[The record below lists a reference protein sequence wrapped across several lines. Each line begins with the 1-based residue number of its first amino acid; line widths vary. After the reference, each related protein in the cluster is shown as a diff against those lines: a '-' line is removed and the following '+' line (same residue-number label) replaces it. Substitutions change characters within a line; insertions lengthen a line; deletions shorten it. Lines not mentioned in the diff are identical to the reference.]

1 MSAVVDSRAPALS
14 TASSGWLRSSTFDAN
29 FIGLSAG
36 LAMLAGLASMHDPSI
51 FRTLLFLDLWLLGY
65 HHVVST
71 FTRLVFD
78 RKSLKENRF
87 LLVELPLIV
96 AAATLCAVLVCGK
109 WILATTYL
117 YWQWFHYVRQSYGI
131 ERAYR
136 RKAGPDASINDYVT
150 TRVLAMVPIFG
161 IVYRSWQQ
169 QPKYLGMDIRYLPVP
184 EIVVWIVGA
193 ITVLAVGWWGV
204 QCARAALQGRLGSA
218 HFLYML
224 SHHAVFLIGYVLIP
238 DITAGWLV
246 LNVWHN
252 IQYIM
257 FVWWFNN
264 NRFHD
269 EIDPEAK
276 FISTLSQRK
285 HVFAYVLFCL
295 GVSTAVY
302 LVVHQTTTGYME
314 NGLIPA
320 AVTAMMIIN
329 FHHYV
334 VDGIIWKRK
343 KPSAPPA
350 PLPTVSV

>member
-1 MSAVVDSRAPALS
+1 MSAVVEPRAATLP
-14 TASSGWLRSSTFDAN
+14 TATSGWLRSTGFDVN
-29 FIGLSAG
+29 FIGVSAG
-36 LAMLAGLASMHDPSI
+36 LAMLTGLASLYDPAV

-71 FTRLVFD
+71 FTRLAFD
-78 RKSLKENRF
+78 RKSLRENRF

-96 AAATLCAVLVCGK
+96 AAATLCAVLICGK

-136 RKAGPDASINDYVT
+136 RKAAANAEIDDYVS
-150 TRVLAMVPIFG
+150 TRALALVPIFG

-169 QPKYLGMDIRYLPVP
+169 QPQYLGMDIRYLPVP
-184 EIVVWIVGA
+184 ELVVWIVGGLTLA
-193 ITVLAVGWWGV
+193 AVGWWLV
-204 QCARAALQGRLGSA
+204 QSARAALQGRLASA
-218 HFLYML
+218 HFLYMV
-224 SHHAVFLIGYVLIP
+224 SHHAVFLVGYVLIP

-269 EIDPEAK
+269 EVDPEAK

-285 HVFAYVLFCL
+285 HVIAYVLFCL
-295 GVSTAVY
+295 GVSTAIY
-302 LVVHQTTTGYME
+302 LVVHQTTTSYME

-334 VDGIIWKRK
+334 VDGMIWKRK
-343 KPSAPPA
+343 KPAAVATP
-350 PLPTVSV
+350 

>member
-1 MSAVVDSRAPALS
+1 MSTMLQAAVPATPPAAVSR
-14 TASSGWLRSSTFDAN
+14 GWLRSPAFDAN
-29 FIGLSAG
+29 FIGLSAC
-36 LAMLAGLASMHDPSI
+36 LAMLTGIAALTDRSL

-78 RKSLKENRF
+78 RRSFTEYRF
-87 LLVELPLIV
+87 LVVELPLII
-96 AAATLCAVLVCGK
+96 AAATLAAVMVCGT
-109 WILATTYL
+109 WILATAYL

-136 RKAGPDASINDYVT
+136 RKADPHVRIDDYVT
-150 TRVLAMVPIFG
+150 TRALSLVPILG
-161 IVYRSWQQ
+161 IVHRSWQQ
-169 QPKYLGMDIRYLPVP
+169 QPQYLGMDVRYLPVP
-184 EIVVWIVGA
+184 GVVVGIVAALAAV
-193 ITVLAVGWWGV
+193 AVGWWLC
-204 QCARAALQGRLGSA
+204 QSLLAAVRGRLAPA
-218 HFLYML
+218 HFLYLL
-224 SHHAVFLIGYVLIP
+224 SHHAVFVVGYILIS

-264 NRFHD
+264 SRFQD
-269 EIDPEAK
+269 RIDPEAK
-276 FISTLSQRK
+276 FLSTLSQRK
-285 HVFAYVLFCL
+285 HVVGYVLFCL

-302 LVVHQTTTGYME
+302 LVVHQSTSSYME

-334 VDGIIWKRK
+334 VDGIIWKRRR
-343 KPSAPPA
+343 PA
-350 PLPTVSV
+350 ATATA

>member
-1 MSAVVDSRAPALS
+1 MS
-14 TASSGWLRSSTFDAN
+14 TAVESPTAAPVVTSRGWLRGQTFDVN
-29 FIGLSAG
+29 FIGVSACLAVATG
-36 LAMLAGLASMHDPSI
+36 LAAMTDPAL
-51 FRTLLFLDLWLLGY
+51 FQTLLFLDLWLLGY

-78 RKSLKENRF
+78 AKSFREHRF
-87 LLVELPLIV
+87 LIVELPLII
-96 AAATLCAVLVCGK
+96 AAATLAGVLICGQ
-109 WILATTYL
+109 WILPTAYL

-136 RKAGPDASINDYVT
+136 RKADGAAVIDDYVS
-150 TRVLAMVPIFG
+150 TRALSLVPIFG

-169 QPKYLGMDIRYLPVP
+169 QPKYLGMDVRYLPVP
-184 EIVVWIVGA
+184 EMVVWIVGGLA
-193 ITVLAVGWWGV
+193 AAAVGWWLMQSV
-204 QCARAALQGRLGSA
+204 IAAFRGRLAPA
-218 HFLYML
+218 HFLYLL
-224 SHHAVFLIGYVLIP
+224 SHHLVFFVGYVLIP

-264 NRFHD
+264 SRFR
-269 EIDPEAK
+269 EQVDPEAK
-276 FISTLSQRK
+276 FLSTISQSRHLLGYILLCLSIST
-285 HVFAYVLFCL
+285 
-295 GVSTAVY
+295 GVY
-302 LVVHQTTTGYME
+302 LVVHQTTTSYME

-334 VDGIIWKRK
+334 VDGIIWKRR
-343 KPSAPPA
+343 KPAAAPA
-350 PLPTVSV
+350 AS

>member
-1 MSAVVDSRAPALS
+1 MSTIVHPSAP
-14 TASSGWLRSSTFDAN
+14 TADRGWLRNAGFDIN
-29 FIGLSAG
+29 FIGVSAC
-36 LAMLAGLASMHDPSI
+36 LAMLTGLASLHDQAV

-71 FTRLVFD
+71 FTRLALD
-78 RKSLKENRF
+78 RQSLKENRF

-96 AAATLCAVLVCGK
+96 TAGTLAAVLVCGK

-136 RKAGPDASINDYVT
+136 RKAGPDAQIDDYVT
-150 TRVLAMVPIFG
+150 TRALSMLPIFG
-161 IVYRSWQQ
+161 VVYRSWQQ

-184 EIVVWIVGA
+184 ESVVWIVGG
-193 ITVLAVGWWGV
+193 LAAAAVAWWGI
-204 QCARAALQGRLGSA
+204 QSARAAMQGRLAPA

-224 SHHAVFLIGYVLIP
+224 SHHAVFLVGYVLIP

-264 NRFHD
+264 NKFHD
-269 EIDPEAK
+269 EVDPNAK
-276 FISTLSQRK
+276 FISTLSQKK
-285 HVFAYVLFCL
+285 HVVGYVLFCL
-295 GVSTAVY
+295 GLSTAIY
-302 LVVHQTTTGYME
+302 LLVHQATTGYME

-320 AVTAMMIIN
+320 AVTAMMVIN

-343 KPSAPPA
+343 RKPTAPAAATPA
-350 PLPTVSV
+350 

>member
-1 MSAVVDSRAPALS
+1 MSAVVETRASARPVS
-14 TASSGWLRSSTFDAN
+14 SSGWLRSSTFDAN

-36 LAMLAGLASMHDPSI
+36 LAMLTGLASLHDPAI

-96 AAATLCAVLVCGK
+96 AAATLISVLVCGK

-136 RKAGPDASINDYVT
+136 RKAGPDAGINDYVT
-150 TRVLAMVPIFG
+150 TRALAMVPIFG

-169 QPKYLGMDIRYLPVP
+169 QPKYLGMEIRYLPVP
-184 EIVVWIVGA
+184 EIVVWIVGVIA
-193 ITVLAVGWWGV
+193 VLAVGWWGV
-204 QCARAALQGRLGSA
+204 QSARAALQGRLASA

-224 SHHAVFLIGYVLIP
+224 SHFAVFLVGYVLIP

-269 EIDPEAK
+269 EIDPDAK
-276 FISTLSQRK
+276 FISTLSQRR
-285 HVFAYVLFCL
+285 HIFAYVLFCL

-302 LVVHQTTTGYME
+302 LVVHQTTSGYME

-343 KPSAPPA
+343 KPAA
-350 PLPTVSV
+350 VAVPTV

>member
-1 MSAVVDSRAPALS
+1 MSASVNSGAHPAMLV
-14 TASSGWLRSSTFDAN
+14 AQRGWLRSAGFDAN
-29 FIGLSAG
+29 FIGVSAC
-36 LAMLAGLASMHDPSI
+36 LAMLTGLASLHNSAV

-71 FTRLVFD
+71 FTRLAFD
-78 RKSLKENRF
+78 KQSLKEHRF

-96 AAATLCAVLVCGK
+96 AAGTLAAVLVCGK

-136 RKAGPDASINDYVT
+136 RKAAAIAEIDDYVT
-150 TRVLAMVPIFG
+150 TRALSLAAIFG
-161 IVYRSWQQ
+161 IAYRSWQQ
-169 QPKYLGMDIRYLPVP
+169 QPKYLGMEVRYLPVP
-184 EIVVWIVGA
+184 ELVVWIVGA
-193 ITVLAVGWWGV
+193 MAALAVGWWGV
-204 QCARAALQGRLGSA
+204 QCARAAVQGRLAPA
-218 HFLYML
+218 HFLYMV
-224 SHHAVFLIGYVLIP
+224 SHLAVFLVGYVLIP

-264 NRFHD
+264 NRYHD
-269 EIDPEAK
+269 EVDPNAK

-285 HVFAYVLFCL
+285 HVVSYVLFCL
-295 GVSTAVY
+295 AVSTAVY

-314 NGLIPA
+314 NDLIPA

-343 KPSAPPA
+343 KPSAAPA
-350 PLPTVSV
+350 AA

>member
-1 MSAVVDSRAPALS
+1 MSASLE
-14 TASSGWLRSSTFDAN
+14 TASHRTMLVHQRGWLRNSGFDMN
-29 FIGLSAG
+29 FIGVSACV
-36 LAMLAGLASMHDPSI
+36 AMLAGLTSLHVPAM

-78 RKSLKENRF
+78 RQSLKENRF
-87 LLVELPLIV
+87 LVVELPLIV
-96 AAATLCAVLVCGK
+96 AAGTLAAVLICGK
-109 WILATTYL
+109 WVLATTYL

-136 RKAGPDASINDYVT
+136 RKAAAIAEIDDYTT
-150 TRVLAMVPIFG
+150 TRALSLVAIFG

-184 EIVVWIVGA
+184 EVVVWIVGGLTA
-193 ITVLAVGWWGV
+193 AAVAWWAM
-204 QCARAALQGRLGSA
+204 QCVRAAWQGRLAPA
-218 HFLYML
+218 HCLYMA
-224 SHHAVFLIGYVLIP
+224 SHFAVFLVGYVLIP

-264 NRFHD
+264 NRFKD
-269 EIDPEAK
+269 EVDPNAK
-276 FISTLSQRK
+276 FISTLSQSK
-285 HVFAYVLFCL
+285 HVIAYVLFCL
-295 GVSTAVY
+295 GVSTAIY
-302 LVVHQTTTGYME
+302 LIVHQTTTSYME
-314 NGLIPA
+314 NSLIPA
-320 AVTAMMIIN
+320 AVTAMMVIN

-343 KPSAPPA
+343 KPSAA
-350 PLPTVSV
+350 ATVSPAT